1 MAMSEARKR
10 ANQKWDEEHPM
21 KILSCRVYADD
32 AKAFEAYVS
41 TLGNDAAKKTVSK
54 HLAEYVKRC
63 ADEYRNIHKD
73 QESGG

>member
-1 MAMSEARKR
+1 MSDARKR
-10 ANQKWDEEHPM
+10 ANAKWDEKNPM

-63 ADEYRNIHKD
+63 ADEYRNTHK
-73 QESGG
+73 ERGSGG